1 MLKNKFWGN
10 GNEDGYIEYHLPFD
24 LHAVIEDDAIRG
36 KIVERGG
43 HHVNTAGLVWIVSG
57 QCRVFLCGE
66 ERILNG
72 GQMFYVLFRDNYRL
86 EVLSEKLRY
95 RQIGF
100 SGPLAEAVLLSYHF
114 PRFLDM
120 IRDAE
125 PVWNGLVSLA
135 SSHSE
140 FDRRHIAALILE
152 LFACVSSAE
161 MFENPGER
169 LIEQGMRLILRHL
182 ADPELSVDFLC
193 EKLSVS
199 RSRLTE
205 QFHKYQKYSPGR
217 VILNKRLVRAYS
229 LLRGTDHP
237 IAKVAEECGFRDPKT
252 FSRFIRRASG
262 VGPQAFRGNSRR
274 ESDPPREGSPEELSP
289 L

>member
-1 MLKNKFWGN
+1 MAKNKFWGN
-10 GNEDGYIEYHLPFD
+10 GNEDGGIEYHLPFD
-24 LHAVIEDDAIRG
+24 LHAVIECEESRG
-36 KIVERGG
+36 NIVERGG
-43 HHVNTAGLVWIVSG
+43 YHVNTAGLVWIVSG
-57 QCRVFLCGE
+57 QCRAFLCGE
-66 ERILNG
+66 ERILNA
-72 GQMFYVLFRDNYRL
+72 GQMFYILFRDNYRL
-86 EVLSEKLRY
+86 EALSRQLRY

-100 SGPLAEAVLLSYHF
+100 YGPLAEAVLLSYRF
-114 PRFLDM
+114 PRFLNLE
-120 IRDAE
+120 RDAE
-125 PVWNGLVSLA
+125 PIWNEIVSLA
-135 SSHSE
+135 SSHNE
-140 FDRRHIAALILE
+140 FDRRHIAALILDF
-152 LFACVSSAE
+152 LASVSSME

-182 ADPELSVDFLC
+182 ADPDLSVDFLC

-217 VILNKRLVRAYS
+217 MILNKRLARAYS

-237 IAKVAEECGFRDPKT
+237 IARVAEECGFRDPKT

-262 VGPQAFRGNSRR
+262 MGPQAFRSNFRR
-274 ESDPPREGSPEELSP
+274 ENDPEELPP